1 MTFQNS
7 TGRYATAFLALI
19 APSLAQTPP
28 PCAGGIP
35 AGAPWSSAC
44 VLATAPSYFALP
56 PTGVA
61 FSTSDGATQALFDHA
76 ESCALKCVREF
87 AAGFPVLVEGGSYGN
102 VWLETQPMG
111 GAMFG
116 VRNLTLAFN
125 NQLVFVRTQRE
136 DGRLPGMVTTV
147 SAPAAVVNPTYSW
160 PGNAEL
166 SMLQGFYMASPAVDV
181 AVLAN
186 ASGADAGAVAAF
198 LAELAPALARF
209 EGWLWAERNSS
220 HGVPWLNGT
229 SDTGED
235 NSDKFACTTTNC
247 VKPPYESMDMAGY
260 AHDAQRALAR
270 VAALRGDAAG
280 AAAWAAR
287 AAATAAALKARLWRA
302 ELGAAFDRGRD
313 TGDFVTTLVHNNL
326 RAMWHGAFDQGMA
339 DAFLSR
345 HLMNTSEFWTA
356 APLASIS
363 VADERFR
370 DDSDHDNDWSGPP
383 QGLTYQR
390 ALRALES
397 YGHHAE
403 LLLAGAAQRA
413 ALLKTLTF
421 PQQIDPFT
429 AQPDAGRD
437 CYGPMQLSLLE
448 FTALKTGVAV
458 RAEPPTLLWSAVA
471 AGAAPPFSFT
481 FEQRMGGAVF
491 RLDGF
496 ANGTFTGSRDGVPLF
511 WARGSTRIVTRFDG
525 AVVGVV
531 GAGAEKVEVDLQLP
545 GGGAPLVLTVAPNEE
560 WGING
565 PAAPV
570 LARKVPFTPP
580 Y

>member
-1 MTFQNS
+1 
-7 TGRYATAFLALI
+7 
-19 APSLAQTPP
+19 
-28 PCAGGIP
+28 
-35 AGAPWSSAC
+35 
-44 VLATAPSYFALP
+44 
-56 PTGVA
+56 
-61 FSTSDGATQALFDHA
+61 
-76 ESCALKCVREF
+76 
-87 AAGFPVLVEGGSYGN
+87 
-102 VWLETQPMG
+102 
-111 GAMFG
+111 
-116 VRNLTLAFN
+116 
-125 NQLVFVRTQRE
+125 
-136 DGRLPGMVTTV
+136 MVTPINV
-147 SAPAAVVNPTYSW
+147 SAAVVNPTFSW
-160 PGNAEL
+160 PGNAAH

-181 AVLAN
+181 AVLIN
-186 ASGADAGAVAAF
+186 VSGADAGTVEAF

-209 EGWLWAERNSS
+209 EAWLWAERNSS
-220 HGVPWLNGT
+220 QGVPWLNDTG
-229 SDTGED
+229 DTGED
-235 NSDKFACTTTNC
+235 NSDKFACTPKNC
-247 VKPPYESMDMAGY
+247 VPPPYESMDMAGY

-313 TGDFVTTLVHNNL
+313 TGDFVSTLVHNNL

-339 DAFLSR
+339 DEFVSR

-356 APLASIS
+356 APLTCIS

-448 FTALKTGVAV
+448 FTALSTGVAV
-458 RAEPPTLLWSAVA
+458 RAEPPTILWSAVA
-471 AGAAPPFSFT
+471 AGAAPPPAFT
-481 FEQRMGGAVF
+481 FEQRLGDAVF

-496 ANGTFTGSRDGVPLF
+496 ANGSFTGSRNGAPLF
-511 WARGSTRIVTRFDG
+511 WARGSTRIVTRVDG

-531 GAGAEKVEVDLQLP
+531 GAGAVQAEVVLQLP
-545 GGGAPLVLTVAPNEE
+545 GAARPLALTVAPNEE

-565 PAAPV
+565 SAAPI

-580 Y
+580 F